1 MTLFWELPAPKVVSN
16 VSLRLWT
23 KPSAKDVSYQI
34 LHAKY
39 LLERLLQKFVTRS
52 ANFDI
57 VFFQGT
63 CFLYLMWRDA
73 FNIPSC
79 SHPPLDPENR

>member
-1 MTLFWELPAPKVVSN
+1 MTLSWQLPVPQVMSNAGPQSHELSVSIPG
-16 VSLRLWT
+16 T
-23 KPSAKDVSYQI
+23 SYQI

-57 VFFQGT
+57 VFFHGSCCLYPRLGT
-63 CFLYLMWRDA
+63 SLT
-73 FNIPSC
+73 S
-79 SHPPLDPENR
+79 S